1 MTGKVLGIAFHLL
14 LFSSV
19 IQGLKHVEL
28 IHKEAV
34 EAVEG
39 QNVSLPCLVKNVSG
53 LNVVSLEWKKDET
66 KLGMYNSA
74 HGHYYHWS
82 NVTIQI
88 KQDEAKKLSGSHLLL
103 LHVNKWDSGVY
114 VCEITS
120 FPLGSFRKETNL
132 TVKEEIKLAC
142 EVDGGIEVNYG
153 ENALIHC
160 SVSSNDAQYRWTK
173 NENVVS
179 DDASLKLWSVTG
191 AHAGAYKLTVNTG
204 GKTLHRVFT
213 IVVLSATTDPVT
225 TPEKSLTDSAHC
237 NRTTFQSTKPLTPG
251 NLTTPPNL
259 SNVPVTAM
267 EDMTSSTSIPS
278 PPNTHSNSTD
288 VLNSTASYEDTTE
301 FRSTQEMTNKKMMTE
316 ATPHTPEPAGVFS
329 ESTEESS
336 TVGNIKE
343 SSEHPPNST
352 SSTSIKITEPDIEN
366 KGTRWSQLFLALIIV
381 SLLLVI
387 VVVGILKMRQIRQKR
402 MDFPPPFKP
411 PPPPVKYTAAHQ
423 YEFSMQP
430 FPISRCNSIIDPKD
444 IRTLYT

>member
-1 MTGKVLGIAFHLL
+1 TVITLQNMTGKVLGIAFHLL

-132 TVKEEIKLAC
+132 TEIKLAC

-213 IVVLSATTDPVT
+213 IVVLSATTGEPSCIFFSFFFLPLLSVGHT
-225 TPEKSLTDSAHC
+225 LEVQHANTLTAASRDMDDSATYLFYTKITKHC
-237 NRTTFQSTKPLTPG
+237 FNVSPHMSSEQALHNNENSSSEMHKDTKFASHA
-251 NLTTPPNL
+251 PNF
-259 SNVPVTAM
+259 
-267 EDMTSSTSIPS
+267 
-278 PPNTHSNSTD
+278 
-288 VLNSTASYEDTTE
+288 ASGMCA
-301 FRSTQEMTNKKMMTE
+301 S
-316 ATPHTPEPAGVFS
+316 G
-329 ESTEESS
+329 S
-336 TVGNIKE
+336 TVKYLWMISHLLIMHVLTNANSAQILMMCP
-343 SSEHPPNST
+343 SS
-352 SSTSIKITEPDIEN
+352 
-366 KGTRWSQLFLALIIV
+366 
-381 SLLLVI
+381 
-387 VVVGILKMRQIRQKR
+387 VGILC
-402 MDFPPPFKP
+402 
-411 PPPPVKYTAAHQ
+411 
-423 YEFSMQP
+423 FSSSGHYNRHIFMTNGKFIQG
-430 FPISRCNSIIDPKD
+430 IV
-444 IRTLYT
+444 